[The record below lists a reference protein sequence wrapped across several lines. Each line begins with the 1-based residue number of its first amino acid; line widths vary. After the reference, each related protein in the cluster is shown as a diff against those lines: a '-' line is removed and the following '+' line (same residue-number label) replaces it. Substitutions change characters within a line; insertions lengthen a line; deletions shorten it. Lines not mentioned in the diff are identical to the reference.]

1 MKAKI
6 FTLMSTALV
15 LASCCN
21 NDNPLLQKFDTP
33 FQTPPFDK
41 IEIAHFKPA
50 FQKAIK
56 ENNKEIESIV
66 NNKEAATFDNT
77 ILALNNSGSLLRQVE
92 LIFSCMNENMS
103 DDAYQALSAEVIPML
118 SAHSDEISMN
128 DKLFT
133 RIKTLHDN
141 RDALGLD
148 PLAMRTLEK
157 YYKDYVRR
165 GAGLNPEQKEQLK
178 KLNSEIATGC
188 LKYSENLLKENN
200 AFKLVIN
207 NTDDLAGLSKDVIAA
222 AAEEAKTEGMDG
234 KWVFTTSKPSM
245 LPFLEMSAKP
255 ELREKLYNAYYNRAN
270 NDNEFD
276 NKEILSKIVSLKT
289 QKANLLG
296 YNTFA
301 ELAVEKNM
309 AKTPENVYGLLMQL
323 WTPAIEQSKVELKE
337 LQKLADK
344 DGITMKGSDW
354 WYYSAKLRKEKFDL
368 SEDDLKPYLKL
379 ENVREGMFFLANK
392 LFGITFEKN
401 TNIPIYHPDVETF
414 EVKDA
419 AGKHMA
425 ILYMDY
431 HPRASKGGG
440 AWCSELRS
448 YNYNNGEEI
457 LPLITISC
465 NFTKPVGDTPA
476 LLSWEETETLFH
488 EFGHA
493 LQGMFT
499 RGKYAQVAGTLA
511 LDMVELP
518 SQIMENWVA
527 EPELMKM
534 YARHYQTE
542 EVIPDALIEKIHASS
557 KFNQGWITTEH
568 IAAALLDMDWHS
580 GTSTEPQDAAQFEQS
595 FNVKY
600 GMIPEILPRYRSTFF
615 SHIFSG
621 GFSYSAGYYVYTWAG
636 VLDTDAF
643 QAFKETGDIYNQEVA
658 EKYRKYILEEG
669 GYDEGMVQYLKFRG
683 SEPSVKP
690 LLEKRGFL

>member
-6 FTLMSTALV
+6 LTLMSTALV

-21 NDNPLLQKFDTP
+21 NDNPLLKAFDTP

-41 IEIAHFKPA
+41 IEIGHFKPA

-66 NNKEAATFDNT
+66 NNNEEPTFDNT

-141 RDALGLD
+141 RETLGLD
-148 PLAMRTLEK
+148 PLAMRTLER

-178 KLNSEIATGC
+178 KLNSEIASGC

-200 AFKLVIN
+200 AFRLVID
-207 NTDDLAGLSKDVIAA
+207 NTDDLAGLSADVIAA
-222 AAEEAKTEGMDG
+222 AAEEAKAEGMEG

-270 NDNEFD
+270 NNNEFD
-276 NKEILSKIVSLKT
+276 NKEILSKIISLRA

-323 WTPAIEQSKVELKE
+323 WTPAIEQSKTELKE

-354 WYYSAKLRKEKFDL
+354 WYYAAKLRKEKFDL
-368 SEDDLKPYLKL
+368 SEDDIKPYLKL
-379 ENVREGMFFLANK
+379 ENVREGMFYLANK
-392 LFGITFEKN
+392 LFGITLEKR
-401 TNIPIYHPDVETF
+401 TDIPIYHPDVETF

-419 AGKHMA
+419 TGNHMA

-457 LPLITISC
+457 LPVITISC

-476 LLSWEETETLFH
+476 LLTWDESVTLFH

-511 LDMVELP
+511 LDMIELP

-527 EPELMKM
+527 EPELMKV
-534 YARHYQTE
+534 YARHYQTG
-542 EVIPDALIEKIHASS
+542 EVIPDELIAKIDASS

-568 IAAALLDMDWHS
+568 IAAALLDMEWHS
-580 GTSTEPQDAAQFEQS
+580 GTSTEPQDAAQFEES

-600 GMIPEILPRYRSTFF
+600 GMIPEIMPRYRSTFF

-643 QAFKETGDIYNQEVA
+643 QAFKETGDIYNPEVA
-658 EKYRKYILEEG
+658 EKYRKYVLEEG
-669 GYDEGMVQYLKFRG
+669 GYDEGMTQYLKFRG

-690 LLEKRGFL
+690 LLEKKGFL